1 MHDPATPTPAELLAL
16 RARSGLTQQEAAARA
31 DVSVT
36 SLWRYET
43 GRIAPSPHVLRS
55 LLAAYAPAPVTP

>member
-1 MHDPATPTPAELLAL
+1 MPDTATPTPAELLAM

-43 GRIAPSPHVLRS
+43 GRITPTPHVLRS
-55 LLAAYAPAPVTP
+55 LLAAYAPDGVTP

>member
-1 MHDPATPTPAELLAL
+1 MSDQTPPTPAELLAL
-16 RARSGLTQQEAAARA
+16 RERSGLTQEQAAARA

-43 GRIAPSPHVLRS
+43 GRIVPSPHVLRS
-55 LLAAYAPAPVTP
+55 LLAAYTPAVAP